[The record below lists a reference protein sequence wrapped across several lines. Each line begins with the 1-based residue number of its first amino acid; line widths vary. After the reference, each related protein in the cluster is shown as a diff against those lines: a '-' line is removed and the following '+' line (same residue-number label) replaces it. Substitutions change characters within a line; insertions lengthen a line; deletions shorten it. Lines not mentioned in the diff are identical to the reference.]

1 MKTGKWILAMAAI
14 MLLAG
19 PLFAN
24 GEQEAQGGAGQGMDF
39 IVGVVT
45 DTGGVDDK
53 SFNQGTWEGAKRFAD
68 ETGATAKYLQSETEA
83 DYIPNLST
91 FADEEL
97 DLIVAPGFMFTEAV
111 GEVGKNFP
119 EQKIAVI
126 DTVVADLPNVASVL
140 FAQNEGSFLVG
151 VAGALKVKEM
161 GGSKIGIVLG
171 MDFPA
176 MQQFEAGFE
185 AGVKAVD
192 PAMEIILEIPNSFAD
207 PQKGQTLASKLFDKG
222 VKVIYQVAGGTGN
235 GVIKE
240 AKDRRVNGEEVWVI
254 GVDKDQYAD
263 GIFNGKDSVILTSML
278 KRVDTASYE
287 MSKRVKE
294 NNFPGGEI
302 VIFDLANHGVGIPEN
317 NPNLSQD
324 ILNMVKSYE
333 EKIKGKEIEVP
344 LVPTRAQ

>member
-1 MKTGKWILAMAAI
+1 MKTKKIIVIMIAA
-14 MLLAG
+14 MLLVL

-24 GEQEAQGGAGQGMDF
+24 GSQEAKASDF

-53 SFNQGTWEGAKRFAD
+53 SFNQGTWEGAKAFS
-68 ETGATAKYLQSETEA
+68 EEFNTEAKYLQSETEA

-91 FADEEL
+91 FADEQL

-111 GEVGKNFP
+111 SKVGEDFP
-119 EQKIAVI
+119 DQKIAVI
-126 DTVVADLPNVASVL
+126 DTVVADRPNVASVL
-140 FAQNEGSFLVG
+140 FAQNEGSYLVG

-161 GGSKIGIVLG
+161 GGNKIGIVLG

-185 AGVKAVD
+185 AGVKAVA
-192 PAMEIILEIPNSFAD
+192 PNMEIFLEIPNDFAS

-240 AKDRRVNGEEVWVI
+240 AKDRKVNGEDVWVI

-263 GIFNGKDSVILTSML
+263 GIYNGKDSIILTSML
-278 KRVDTASYE
+278 KRVDTAAYE

-294 NNFPGGEI
+294 NSFPGGEI
-302 VIFDLANHGVGIPEN
+302 VVFDLANKGVGIPSK
-317 NPNLSQD
+317 NPNLSKD
-324 ILNMVKSYE
+324 IENAVKMYE
-333 EKIKGKEIEVP
+333 DKIKSKEITVP
-344 LVPTRAQ
+344 LVPTRVQ